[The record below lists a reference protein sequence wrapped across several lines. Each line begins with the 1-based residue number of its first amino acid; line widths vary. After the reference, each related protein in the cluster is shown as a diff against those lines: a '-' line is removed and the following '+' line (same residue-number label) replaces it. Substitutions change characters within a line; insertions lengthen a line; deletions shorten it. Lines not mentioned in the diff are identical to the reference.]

1 MKKKLQKVTNHI
13 TAGDYQGTIIE
24 QNESSDGKFLWLKIK
39 IDDVDSV
46 LSISIY
52 LDGVMFYNFA
62 KYFSDDNGEIDTEDF
77 LDTMVQFTVADKK
90 SGDNIYSK
98 LTKLSPVF
106 EEEVEKD

>member
-1 MKKKLQKVTNHI
+1 MKMQLKEVTNHI
-13 TAGDYQGTIIE
+13 PAGDYQGTIVE

-39 IDDVDSV
+39 VDEAEST
-46 LSISIY
+46 LSTSIY
-52 LDGVMFYNFA
+52 LNGVMFYNFA
-62 KYFSDDNGEIDTEDF
+62 KYFADDNGELDTEEF
-77 LDTMVQFTVADKK
+77 LNAEVQFSVADKQ

>member
-1 MKKKLQKVTNHI
+1 MKMQLKEVTNHI
-13 TAGDYQGTIIE
+13 PAGDYQGTIVE

-39 IDDVDSV
+39 VDEAEST
-46 LSISIY
+46 LSTSIY
-52 LDGVMFYNFA
+52 LNSVMFYNFA
-62 KYFSDDNGEIDTEDF
+62 KYFADDNGEIDTEDF

-90 SGDNIYSK
+90 CGDNIYSK